1 MIFDPQI
8 VAQVLTFVNAL
19 RYGQLARVIARPVS
33 RLRQFVATINNL
45 AGNKA

>member
-19 RYGQLARVIARPVS
+19 RYSQLANVIARPVS